1 MLRGGLGGG
10 GGSSGAGLLGSKRR
24 DSDFSCGG
32 VVFAFAERG
41 AEALRPAPCGGEIR
55 EVARVRSGALRQQRR
70 GSSSSSSLLRLLLLL
85 LLLLFVSRSLAASL
99 RPPALEVLA
108 RSLARLPC
116 RGSGCSGGCSG
127 SDRDYEHSPPSSKP
141 TRSLTRSRAP

>member
-10 GGSSGAGLLGSKRR
+10 GRSSGAGLLGSKRR

-55 EVARVRSGALRQQRR
+55 EVARVRSGALRQQ
-70 GSSSSSSLLRLLLLL
+70 
-85 LLLLFVSRSLAASL
+85 LLFVFISAEAVAVAVALRLSLARSLAASL